1 MPRRWLLFRGE
12 IPSVSW
18 FALVRLPKEE
28 TGRYVQFKVN
38 LVETPDTGDV
48 TGILTVTD
56 VTEQA
61 ISERILRQLSVTGHD
76 FIVDVDLL
84 RDRYTILSCIEDTGS
99 VPPRQGRHSEWIQK
113 MGNCKVVPKDREQYL
128 RGLDPVRMPER
139 LKREGAY
146 TFAFSVVDDNG
157 DIRTKN
163 MTVSAVDLRLG
174 RICLSRTDITDS
186 IREQPGPSAYDR
198 VYL

>member
-1 MPRRWLLFRGE
+1 MKVFGTNRENFFTRLSDMIVGQEDRSSFLNTYLNAPTLAAFSRGDTE
-12 IPSVSW
+12 RIMVC
-18 FALVRLPKEE
+18 FVRLPKEE

-113 MGNCKVVPKDREQYL
+113 MGNCKVMPKDREQYL
-128 RGLDPVRMPER
+128 RGLDPVRMP
-139 LKREGAY
+139 G
-146 TFAFSVVDDNG
+146 SG
-157 DIRTKN
+157 
-163 MTVSAVDLRLG
+163 
-174 RICLSRTDITDS
+174 
-186 IREQPGPSAYDR
+186 
-198 VYL
+198 